1 MKILDKVPF
10 TLLLVMAVAMGLAPF
25 YPQPHLLEK
34 INMLIAGH
42 LTRPIDIFDLFW
54 HALFPVLL
62 LLKII
67 RVQQQNNQANT

>member
-1 MKILDKVPF
+1 MKLFDRIPF
-10 TLLLVMAVAMGLAPF
+10 ALFAVMAIFMGLAPF

-34 INMLIAGH
+34 INMLIAGN

-54 HALFPVLL
+54 HGLFPVLL

-67 RVQQQNNQANT
+67 RIQKKGASD